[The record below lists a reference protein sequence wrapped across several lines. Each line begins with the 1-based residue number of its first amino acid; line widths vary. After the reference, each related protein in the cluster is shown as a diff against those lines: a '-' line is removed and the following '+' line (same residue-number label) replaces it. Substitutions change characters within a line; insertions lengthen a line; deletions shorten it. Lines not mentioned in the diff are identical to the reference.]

1 MKSEQTITRNILCLA
16 LSFGLAFAANAQAQE
31 SDADDDEI
39 EVIEVIGYR
48 DSLKKNLGIKRG
60 ADTIVDA
67 ISAEDVGQFPDLNI
81 ADALQRVTGVQVE
94 KDERDGEGV
103 RISIRGTPSHL
114 NLAFLN
120 NQQIASA
127 TASNRRTELRDRSFN
142 YYLLPTEILDT
153 VEVYKTPE
161 ASIDEGSMGGT
172 VIVRTRRPLDAE
184 ANSGA
189 FQARYF
195 TFDNA
200 DESKPYISGLYS
212 WKNDDETFG
221 INAALVSRDSA
232 TLMDS
237 KRNTAGYFG
246 FIAYDAN
253 DGQSARSPARVGANR
268 YTADRS
274 LQTPFVTLQFAP
286 SDDLDITLTA
296 LNSVTETE
304 SQGIYSFGFTIQGLF
319 GRLAA
324 QPAYPMTKLG
334 FSDGTVVSGNLPNCC
349 TTVNWGS
356 AVYDTG
362 FYEDEVE
369 TTAFDLEA
377 TLERG
382 DYSVTVQAGHSFADG
397 LAIDKAAQFYAPS
410 TLGFDISSGI
420 MEWTHDPDL
429 TPDDYRFWY
438 SHINTIRNDSDSTF
452 LQADSEIN
460 LNNDVFPSIEV
471 GVKYREYNKGA
482 SRVKRDFVE
491 EGTLA
496 QFAGPLLTGFKVG
509 NAPMQLYSFNVAAF
523 ERWQN
528 GIAEVAGTG
537 NSSWNDPN
545 DRFSVSE
552 EVTAAYVQGN
562 FDSGN
567 FRGNIGLRAVR
578 TSTTAEASR
587 YTGLNF
593 NAERR
598 NAIRPAVNENDYTDI
613 LPSLNVNYEGFEDV
627 VLRFAAAQVMARPN
641 YVSIAPFETRNCGSR
656 GCTGFEGNPDLEP
669 YRANQFDISA
679 EWYFADA
686 SYLALALF
694 YKDVESFIDIESF
707 TAMRDYWTEVNGM
720 EVEESREFALQRP
733 INGEGLTIRGFELSY
748 QQDIGLGFG
757 VQANYTYS
765 DADLT
770 QTDALMAA
778 DREPVLFGHSEN
790 TWNLSAYYQQ
800 YGLTARL
807 SYTFRSEYASNH
819 LHSASV
825 LTSTQALVDVE
836 AASRLGNELGLGTG
850 VSRGL
855 IGYKGDFG
863 QLDFNSSYHV
873 TDDIEVLLQVINIT
887 DEEIEWYASRENHT
901 PDQGRPIGLY
911 NHGRR
916 FAIGVNVKF

>member
-1 MKSEQTITRNILCLA
+1 MKSEQTMTQKILCLA
-16 LSFGLAFAANAQAQE
+16 LFSGLAFAVSAQAQE

-48 DSLKKNLGIKRG
+48 DSLKKNLSIKRG
-60 ADTIVDA
+60 ADTVVDA

-127 TASNRRTELRDRSFN
+127 TASNRRSELRDRSFN

-212 WKNDDETFG
+212 WKNDAETFG

-246 FIAYDAN
+246 SLAYAAN
-253 DGQSARSPARVGANR
+253 NGQSARQPARVGPNR

-286 SDDLDITLTA
+286 SDDLDITFTA

-319 GRLAA
+319 ERNDSDLIS
-324 QPAYPMTKLG
+324 Q
-334 FSDGTVVSGNLPNCC
+334 FSDGTVVSANLPDCC

-397 LAIDKAAQFYAPS
+397 LAIDKAAQFYATS

-420 MEWTHDPDL
+420 MEWTHDADL
-429 TPDDYRFWY
+429 MPDDYRFWY

-545 DRFSVSE
+545 DRFTVDE

-587 YTGLNF
+587 YTGSNF

-694 YKDVESFIDIESF
+694 YKDVESFVDIESF
-707 TAMRDYWTEVNGM
+707 TAMRDYWTEVNGV
-720 EVEESREFALQRP
+720 EVEESREFALERP
-733 INGEGLTIRGFELSY
+733 INGEGLTIQGFELSY
-748 QQDIGLGFG
+748 QQEIGLGFG

-770 QTDALMAA
+770 QTDAQMAK
-778 DREPVLFGHSEN
+778 DQEPVLFGHSED

-819 LHSASV
+819 LQGASV
-825 LTSTQALVDVE
+825 LTSTQAAVGTPGGV
-836 AASRLGNELGLGTG
+836 GNELGFGLG

-916 FAIGVNVKF
+916 YAVGVNVKF

>member
-1 MKSEQTITRNILCLA
+1 MKSELMIAKKAVCLA
-16 LSFGLAFAANAQAQE
+16 LSFGLAFAANAQVQE
-31 SDADDDEI
+31 PDEDDDEM
-39 EVIEVIGYR
+39 EVLEVIGYR

-60 ADTIVDA
+60 ADTVVEA

-127 TASNRRTELRDRSFN
+127 TASNRRTDLRDRSFN

-153 VEVYKTPE
+153 VEVYKSPE

-172 VIVRTRRPLDAE
+172 VIVRTRRPLAAE

-189 FQARYF
+189 VQARYF

-200 DESKPYISGLYS
+200 DESKPYVSGLYS
-212 WKNDDETFG
+212 WKNDAETFG
-221 INAALVSRDSA
+221 INVAYVHRDGA

-237 KRNTAGYFG
+237 KRNTAGYFRPTDYNG
-246 FIAYDAN
+246 DRMTERI
-253 DGQSARSPARVGANR
+253 PVRVGANR
-268 YTADRS
+268 YIADRS
-274 LQTPFVTLQFAP
+274 LATPFVTLQFAP
-286 SDDLDITLTA
+286 SDDLDIAFTA
-296 LNSVTETE
+296 LNSSTETQ
-304 SQGIYSFGFTIQGLF
+304 SQGIYSFGFTSLT
-319 GRLAA
+319 AA
-324 QPAYPMTKLG
+324 LTASTRMLTIE
-334 FSDGTVVSGNLPNCC
+334 DGTVVSGTLQDCCIPSFGPWANNNPRGNLQ
-349 TTVNWGS
+349 
-356 AVYDTG
+356 AAIYDTG
-362 FYEDEVE
+362 TYQDEAE

-377 TLERG
+377 TLERR
-382 DYSVTVQAGHSFADG
+382 DYRLTVQAGHSFADG
-397 LAIDKAAQFYAPS
+397 LTIDKAAQFSAES
-410 TLGFDISSGI
+410 GIVFDVTSGI
-420 MEWTHDPDL
+420 MEATVDSDL
-429 TPDDYRFWY
+429 TPDDYLFYY

-452 LQADSEIN
+452 LQLDGEFN
-460 LNNDVFPSIEV
+460 LNNDVFQSVEV
-471 GVKYREYNKGA
+471 GVKYRDYNKGA

-491 EGTLA
+491 DGTLA
-496 QFAGPLLTGFKVG
+496 QFAGPPITDFKVG
-509 NAPMQLYSFNVAAF
+509 AAPGQLWNFNVPAF

-528 GIAEVAGTG
+528 GIPEMAGTG

-545 DRFSVSE
+545 DRFSVNE
-552 EVTAAYVQGN
+552 DVTAAYLQGN
-562 FDSGN
+562 FDTGN

-587 YTGLNF
+587 YTGSNF

-613 LPSLNVNYEGFEDV
+613 LPSLNVNYVGFEDI

-669 YRANQFDISA
+669 YRANQYDISA
-679 EWYFADA
+679 EWYLNDT
-686 SYLALALF
+686 SILAFALF
-694 YKDVESFIDIESF
+694 YKDIESYIDLESFSA
-707 TAMRDYWTEVNGM
+707 TRDYWTLDSAGM
-720 EVEESREFALQRP
+720 EVVVQRDFAMERP
-733 INGEGLTIRGFELSY
+733 INGEGLTLRGFEINY
-748 QQDIGLGFG
+748 QQDFGLGFG

-770 QTDALMAA
+770 QTDALKAN
-778 DREPVLFGHSEN
+778 DQEPVLFGHSED
-790 TWNLSAYYQQ
+790 TWNLSTYYQQ

-819 LHSASV
+819 LHGANIQ
-825 LTSTQALVDVE
+825 TNAQTGGTQAAD
-836 AASRLGNELGLGTG
+836 LGFGFN

-863 QLDFNSSYHV
+863 QLDFNSSYHI
-873 TDDIEVLLQVINIT
+873 TDDIEVLLQVLNIT

-901 PDQGRPIGLY
+901 PDQGRPIGVY

-916 FAIGVNVKF
+916 YAVGVNVKF